1 MGRQLV
7 LVQYMLQDIHLHQKQ
22 LHSMPSGLQEHLLK
36 IVEVVLEAMPI
47 FIMIILTLKL
57 LRAQIQLQSIHLVLL
72 VQYII
77 M

>member
-1 MGRQLV
+1 MVHQQALV
-7 LVQYMLQDIHLHQKQ
+7 LSTHLDIDLHQKQ

-36 IVEVVLEAMPI
+36 IVEVVLEAMRI